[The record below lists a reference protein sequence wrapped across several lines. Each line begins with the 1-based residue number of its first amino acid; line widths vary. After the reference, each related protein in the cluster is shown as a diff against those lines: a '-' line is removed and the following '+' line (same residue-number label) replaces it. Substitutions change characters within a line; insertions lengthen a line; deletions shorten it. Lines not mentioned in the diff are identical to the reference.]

1 MTHNLLKGKRGIIF
15 GALNEESIAWKVAE
29 KAAEE
34 GATIAL
40 SNTAMALR
48 MGTLDKLAEQI
59 NAPIIAA
66 DATSV
71 EDLEKVF
78 IEAQE
83 KLGGKI
89 DFVLHSVAMSPN
101 VRKHRTY
108 DDLDYNFLNKTLDIS
123 AISFHKMLQV
133 AKKLDAINEW
143 GSVVALTYVASQR
156 TFFGYNDMADAKSML
171 ESIARSFG
179 YIYGREKHV
188 RINTISQSP
197 TATTAG
203 KGIKD
208 IENMMDFA
216 DKMSPLGNAVAED
229 CANYCVMMF
238 SDFTR
243 QAMTDY
249 GYYLLKAIKSAYDG
263 KQQERYATCRDAYL
277 QLMLDLDELLCTN
290 SNFMLGRW
298 TQMARGI
305 ADEVAGTTEADR
317 QWLELNNARTL
328 ITTWGNRN
336 SSEWGGLPT

>member
-15 GALNEESIAWKVAE
+15 GALNEESIAWKVAV

-78 IEAQE
+78 TEAQE

-171 ESIARSFG
+171 ESIARGLARCF
-179 YIYGREKHV
+179 
-188 RINTISQSP
+188 
-197 TATTAG
+197 
-203 KGIKD
+203 
-208 IENMMDFA
+208 
-216 DKMSPLGNAVAED
+216 
-229 CANYCVMMF
+229 
-238 SDFTR
+238 
-243 QAMTDY
+243 
-249 GYYLLKAIKSAYDG
+249 LLPS
-263 KQQERYATCRDAYL
+263 
-277 QLMLDLDELLCTN
+277 CTPPQCHN
-290 SNFMLGRW
+290 SRCC
-298 TQMARGI
+298 
-305 ADEVAGTTEADR
+305 
-317 QWLELNNARTL
+317 
-328 ITTWGNRN
+328 
-336 SSEWGGLPT
+336 